1 MCNLKDVN
9 RGANQTILQISLL
22 LLLTVFFFRKCIRL
36 IVQVT
41 EQNKCLFHNFYGWF
55 SNLNQF
61 KRSIPESF
69 KHEYT
74 ILPVPCPSNPPPPPP
89 PPRLPLPIRF
99 NVGISTALSCRPIQ
113 NSYATIA
120 CDTSIERRPTLI
132 RVRGICLP
140 FYHILLLQNG
150 ISVLNMLVVFQIT
163 LCEHNLNFGKTKQ
176 YAIRQIKLQN
186 WTEET
191 KVSAK

>member
-1 MCNLKDVN
+1 MILKLN
-9 RGANQTILQISLL
+9 RI
-22 LLLTVFFFRKCIRL
+22 
-36 IVQVT
+36 
-41 EQNKCLFHNFYGWF
+41 
-55 SNLNQF
+55 

-74 ILPVPCPSNPPPPPP
+74 IFPVPRPSTNLYPPP
-89 PPRLPLPIRF
+89 PIRF
-99 NVGISTALSCRPIQ
+99 NVVISNALNVRPIQ
-113 NSYATIA
+113 NSYATFA

-132 RVRGICLP
+132 RGRGICLHIH
-140 FYHILLLQNG
+140 HILKLQNC
-150 ISVLNMLVVFQIT
+150 ISVLNVLVVFEIT

-191 KVSAK
+191 QFKKKRNSKKMAKVWPSKAYPVGMEAITSKKTRMYKEKTKTIFETEKWEERREDIQAPTIE